1 MKNLIRTAAA
11 ALVLLFSSCAG
22 NVDLNGK
29 WEIVSVG
36 GETVEATETNPYL
49 EFNTADGKVHG
60 HTGCNLMNGKFTL
73 DGKKLSFS
81 DMATTM
87 MAGPDMDLE
96 RSVLDAINSTA
107 SVKKA
112 SKDMVEVFDADGNQL
127 MELRKK

>member
-1 MKNLIRTAAA
+1 
-11 ALVLLFSSCAG
+11 
-22 NVDLNGK
+22 
-29 WEIVSVG
+29 
-36 GETVEATETNPYL
+36 
-49 EFNTADGKVHG
+49 
-60 HTGCNLMNGKFTL
+60 
-73 DGKKLSFS
+73 
-81 DMATTM
+81 M